1 MAIPVSGT
9 GPALAI
15 PVGFRIREGGQ
26 PSRQVRASMQ
36 EIDDD
41 HLLGVLDEEM
51 PPGAGC
57 RD

>member
-1 MAIPVSGT
+1 
-9 GPALAI
+9 
-15 PVGFRIREGGQ
+15 
-26 PSRQVRASMQ
+26 MQ